1 MKMKDETQGKQPGPT
16 RGPAQSSDRFLER
29 MLSGM
34 SHPNVPLPRARPV
47 SEAPYQPLRELR
59 PTPGAR
65 HHLPDP
71 APVAEVRA
79 DSPALAV
86 MTDLTKVTPIT
97 TRSLATIDEANKTMM
112 SRAVRALFVVDD
124 NRVILGI
131 VTSTDILGEKPIQ
144 FAQQRGIRHDEV
156 VVRDIMTPAER
167 LEAMELDDVLHARV
181 GDVVATLRSSGRQHA
196 LVVERGSSTARQ
208 TVRGIFS
215 ITQIARQLGLA
226 PQPVHDIDR
235 TFVEIMAAITR

>member
-1 MKMKDETQGKQPGPT
+1 MNMKNDTQGKQPGPA
-16 RGPAQSSDRFLER
+16 RGQSQSSDRFLER

-34 SHPNVPLPRARPV
+34 SHPNVPLPRPRPV

-59 PTPGAR
+59 LSPGAR
-65 HHLPDP
+65 YHLPDP
-71 APVAEVRA
+71 APVGEVKA

-97 TRSLATIDEANKTMM
+97 TRSLATIDEANRTMM

-124 NRVILGI
+124 HRVILGI
-131 VTSTDILGEKPIQ
+131 VTSTDIVGEKPIQ
-144 FAQQRGIRHDEV
+144 FAHQRGIRHDEV

-167 LEAMELDDVLHARV
+167 LETMELDEVMHARV
-181 GDVVATLRSSGRQHA
+181 GDVVATLRVSGRQHA
-196 LVVERGSSTARQ
+196 LVVERSSSSARQ

-215 ITQIARQLGLA
+215 ITQIARQLGLP

>member
-1 MKMKDETQGKQPGPT
+1 MKDETQGKQLNT
-16 RGPAQSSDRFLER
+16 SRGQRRAPDRFLER

-34 SHPNVPLPRARPV
+34 SHPTVPLPRPRPV
-47 SEAPYQPLRELR
+47 SEAPYQPLHELR
-59 PTPGAR
+59 LAPGAR
-65 HHLPDP
+65 YHLPDP
-71 APVAEVRA
+71 APVADVRA

-86 MTDLTKVTPIT
+86 MTDLSKVAPIT
-97 TRSLATIDEANKTMM
+97 TRSLATIGEANRTMI
-112 SRAVRALFVVDD
+112 SRGVRALFVVDD

-131 VTSTDILGEKPIQ
+131 ITSTDIVSERPIQ

-167 LEAMELDDVLHARV
+167 LEAMDFEDVLHARV
-181 GDVVATLRSSGRQHA
+181 GDVIATLRFSGRQHA
-196 LVVERGSSTARQ
+196 LVVERDPGAARQ

-215 ITQIARQLGLA
+215 LTQIARQLGLT
-226 PQPVHDIDR
+226 PQPVHDLGR

>member
-1 MKMKDETQGKQPGPT
+1 MKDDTQGKPLGST
-16 RGPAQSSDRFLER
+16 RRRSKSPDRFLER

-34 SHPNVPLPRARPV
+34 SHPNVPLPRPRPI
-47 SEAPYQPLRELR
+47 SEAAYQPLHELR
-59 PTPGAR
+59 LTPGAR
-65 HHLPDP
+65 YHLPDP
-71 APVAEVRA
+71 APGAEVRA

-97 TRSLATIDEANKTMM
+97 TRSLATIDEANRTMM

-124 NRVILGI
+124 SRVILGI

-156 VVRDIMTPAER
+156 VVRDLMTPAER

-181 GDVVATLRSSGRQHA
+181 GDVVATLRLSRRQHA
-196 LVVERGSSTARQ
+196 LVVERGLAGAVRQ

-215 ITQIARQLGLA
+215 LTQIARQLGLP
-226 PQPVHDIDR
+226 PQPMHDIDR